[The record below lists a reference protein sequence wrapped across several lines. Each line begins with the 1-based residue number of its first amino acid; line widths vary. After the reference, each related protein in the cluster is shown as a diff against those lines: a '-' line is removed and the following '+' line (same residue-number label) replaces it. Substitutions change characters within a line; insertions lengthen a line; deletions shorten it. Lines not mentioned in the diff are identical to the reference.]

1 MKLHVNG
8 KEHEVTLYAKLTP
21 ALYDIVTPLMTELA
35 NTKGATSAAEQEIL
49 DKVFAS
55 EHLASKIDL
64 TKGQDAFSEIM
75 GDFKFQ
81 EIVKSSYMKIRAN
94 LFEVINIDSTT
105 IPKIIEFTKKVIDKN
120 LITDAELLNAI
131 DSNYDSEFW
140 QDQDIDTILDSLKFF
155 RETVCKRVK
164 LL

>member
-1 MKLHVNG
+1 MKLQLNS
-8 KEHEVTLYAKLTP
+8 KEYEVALYSKLTP

-49 DKVFAS
+49 EKVFAS
-55 EHLASKIDL
+55 EHLAQKVDL
-64 TKGQDAFSEIM
+64 TKGEGAFADIM
-75 GDFKFQ
+75 TDFRFQ

-94 LFEVINIDSTT
+94 LFEVINIDSSTL
-105 IPKIIEFTKKVIDKN
+105 PKIIEFTKKVIDKN
-120 LITDAELLNAI
+120 LIKDAELLTAI

-140 QDQDIDTILDSLKFF
+140 QEQDIDSILDAPKFF